1 MLLALKLVLV
11 PAFLAALTV
20 AGRVWGPSV
29 AGWLAGLPVVA
40 GPIVLLLALERGP
53 SFAAQASAASIAA
66 IAASEAFNFA
76 YAWTCR
82 RFAWPLALAV
92 GMAGWVGVAMLLAH
106 LPGSL
111 AWAVAA
117 ACAAVAV
124 SQSSLP
130 RVAGHVPAVRLGRAD
145 LAVRMLAGALLTV
158 AVTTL
163 SASMGATWSGL
174 LSVFPLLGIVLA
186 VSAQRAHG
194 SDFVAL
200 LMRGMVIGRASFTTF
215 FAVTAAMLPYYGVG
229 LSFGLASAVSIVVQG
244 ATRRMLG
251 AKRPVRVR
259 APAAA
264 LELAEQRSADRAD
277 GLGERAQID

>member
-1 MLLALKLVLV
+1 VLLALKLALV

-53 SFAAQASAASIAA
+53 AFAAQASAASIAA

-82 RFAWPLALAV
+82 RFAWPLALTV
-92 GMAGWVGVAMLLAH
+92 GMAGWVGVAMLLTQ
-106 LPGSL
+106 L
-111 AWAVAA
+111 ASGLMWAVAA
-117 ACAAVAV
+117 AGVAVAV
-124 SQSSLP
+124 SQGGLP
-130 RVAGHVPAVRLGRAD
+130 RASGPVPAARGGLGD

-194 SDFVAL
+194 ADFVAL
-200 LMRGMVIGRASFTTF
+200 LMRGMVIGRASFTAF
-215 FAVTAAMLPYYGVG
+215 FAVTATMLPHDGVW
-229 LSFGLASAVSIVVQG
+229 LSFACAAVVSVIVQG
-244 ATRRMLG
+244 ASKRMLA
-251 AKRPVRVR
+251 AKRPVG
-259 APAAA
+259 A
-264 LELAEQRSADRAD
+264 LSRELI
-277 GLGERAQID
+277 ERQSVD

>member
-1 MLLALKLVLV
+1 LLLALKVVLV

-53 SFAAQASAASIAA
+53 SFAAQASVASIAA

-76 YAWTCR
+76 YAWSCR
-82 RFAWPLALAV
+82 RVAWQLALVV
-92 GMAGWVGVAMLLAH
+92 GMVGWVGVAILLTQ
-106 LPGSL
+106 LPAGL

-117 ACAAVAV
+117 ACVAVAV
-124 SQSSLP
+124 SQSGLP
-130 RVAGHVPAVRLGRAD
+130 RVTGHVPAARLGLGD

-163 SASMGATWSGL
+163 SASLGATWSGL

-194 SDFVAL
+194 ADFVAL
-200 LMRGMVIGRASFTTF
+200 LMRGMVIGRASFAAF
-215 FAVTAAMLPYYGVG
+215 FAVTATMLPRYGVW
-229 LSFGLASAVSIVVQG
+229 LSFACAALVSIVVQG
-244 ATRRMLG
+244 ATRRMLH
-251 AKRPVRVR
+251 AERPVQRV
-259 APAAA
+259 PH
-264 LELAEQRSADRAD
+264 ELAEQQSAD
-277 GLGERAQID
+277 

>member
-1 MLLALKLVLV
+1 LLLALKVVLV

-53 SFAAQASAASIAA
+53 SFAAQASVASIAA

-76 YAWTCR
+76 YAWSCR
-82 RFAWPLALAV
+82 RVAWPLALVV
-92 GMAGWVGVAMLLAH
+92 GMVGWVGVAILLTQ
-106 LPGSL
+106 LPAGL

-117 ACAAVAV
+117 ACVAVAV
-124 SQSSLP
+124 SQSGLP
-130 RVAGHVPAVRLGRAD
+130 RVTGHVPAARLGLGD

-163 SASMGATWSGL
+163 SASLGATWSGL

-194 SDFVAL
+194 ADFVAL
-200 LMRGMVIGRASFTTF
+200 LMRGMVIGRASFAAF
-215 FAVTAAMLPYYGVG
+215 FAVTATMLPRYGVW
-229 LSFGLASAVSIVVQG
+229 LSFACAALVSIVVQG
-244 ATRRMLG
+244 ATRRMLN
-251 AKRPVRVR
+251 AKRRVQR
-259 APAAA
+259 VPR
-264 LELAEQRSADRAD
+264 ELAEQQSAD
-277 GLGERAQID
+277 

>member
-1 MLLALKLVLV
+1 MLLTLKLALV
-11 PAFLAALTV
+11 PAFLAALTM
-20 AGRVWGPSV
+20 AARVWGPSV

-53 SFAAQASAASIAA
+53 WFAAQASAASIAA

-76 YAWTCR
+76 YAWTSR
-82 RFAWPLALAV
+82 RMAWPLALAA
-92 GMAGWVGVAMLLAH
+92 GMAGWLGVALLLVH

-111 AWAVAA
+111 MWALAA
-117 ACAAVAV
+117 ACMAVAV

-130 RVAGHVPAVRLGRAD
+130 RVTGPVPAARVGRAD

-158 AVTTL
+158 AVTSL

-194 SDFVAL
+194 ADFVAL
-200 LMRGMVIGRASFTTF
+200 LMRGMVLGRGSFAAF
-215 FAVTAAMLPYYGVG
+215 FAVLATTLPIYGVW
-229 LSFGLASAVSIVVQG
+229 LSFACAALVSIAVQG

-251 AKRPVRVR
+251 TKRLAQPVSR
-259 APAAA
+259 
-264 LELAEQRSADRAD
+264 ELAGQQAE
-277 GLGERAQID
+277 

>member
-1 MLLALKLVLV
+1 VLLALKLALV

-20 AGRVWGPSV
+20 AGRLWGPSV

-53 SFAAQASAASIAA
+53 AFAAQASAASIAA

-82 RFAWPLALAV
+82 RSAWPLSLAA
-92 GMAGWVGVAMLLAH
+92 GMLGWMGVAMLLTH
-106 LPGSL
+106 LPGGL
-111 AWAVAA
+111 AWAMVAA
-117 ACAAVAV
+117 CVAV
-124 SQSSLP
+124 TVTQNGLP
-130 RVAGHVPAVRLGRAD
+130 RVAGAMPVTRSGLGG
-145 LAVRMLAGALLTV
+145 LAWRMFAGAVLTV

-194 SDFVAL
+194 ADFVAL
-200 LMRGMVIGRASFTTF
+200 LTRGMVIGRGSFAAF
-215 FAVTAAMLPYYGVG
+215 FAVTATLLPRYGVW
-229 LSFGLASAVSIVVQG
+229 LSFACAAALSIAVQG
-244 ATRRMLG
+244 ATRRMLRTT
-251 AKRPVRVR
+251 RP
-259 APAAA
+259 
-264 LELAEQRSADRAD
+264 
-277 GLGERAQID
+277 ERALPAGLAGQPPVD

>member
-53 SFAAQASAASIAA
+53 SFAARASAASIAA

-82 RFAWPLALAV
+82 RVAWPLASMA
-92 GMAGWVGVAMLLAH
+92 GMAGWVGVAMVLTQ
-106 LPGSL
+106 LPAGL

-117 ACAAVAV
+117 ACVAVAV
-124 SQSSLP
+124 SQSGLP
-130 RVAGHVPAVRLGRAD
+130 RVTGRVPAARLGLGD
-145 LAVRMLAGALLTV
+145 LVARMLASALLTV

-186 VSAQRAHG
+186 VSAQRTHG
-194 SDFVAL
+194 ADFVAL
-200 LMRGMVIGRASFTTF
+200 LMRGMVIGRASFAAF
-215 FAVTAAMLPYYGVG
+215 FAVTATMLPRYGVW
-229 LSFGLASAVSIVVQG
+229 LSFACASVASVIVQG
-244 ATRRMLG
+244 VTKRMLG
-251 AKRPVRVR
+251 AKRPVQAGSR
-259 APAAA
+259 
-264 LELAEQRSADRAD
+264 ELAQRQSVD
-277 GLGERAQID
+277 

>member
-1 MLLALKLVLV
+1 MLLTLKLLLV
-11 PAFLAALTV
+11 PAFLAGLTV

-40 GPIVLLLALERGP
+40 GPIVLLLALERGS

-66 IAASEAFNFA
+66 IAASEAFNLA

-82 RFAWPLALAV
+82 RLAWPLALIA
-92 GMAGWVGVAMLLAH
+92 GMAGWLGVAMLLVH

-111 AWAVAA
+111 GWALAA
-117 ACAAVAV
+117 ACVAVAV
-124 SQSSLP
+124 SQGGLP
-130 RVAGHVPAVRLGRAD
+130 RVTGPVPAARVGLAD

-158 AVTTL
+158 AVTTV
-163 SASMGATWSGL
+163 SASMGAAWSGV

-194 SDFVAL
+194 ADFVAL
-200 LMRGMVIGRASFTTF
+200 LTRGMVIGRGSFAAF
-215 FAVTAAMLPYYGVG
+215 FATTAILLPRYGVG
-229 LSFGLASAVSIVVQG
+229 WSFACAALVSIAVQG

-251 AKRPVRVR
+251 TRRPAQVV
-259 APAAA
+259 AASR
-264 LELAEQRSADRAD
+264 ELVGQQTE
-277 GLGERAQID
+277 

>member
-1 MLLALKLVLV
+1 MLLVLKLALV
-11 PAFLAALTV
+11 PAFLAALTM
-20 AGRVWGPSV
+20 AARMWGPSV
-29 AGWLAGLPVVA
+29 AGWLAGLPVVS

-53 SFAAQASAASIAA
+53 AFAAQASAASIAA

-82 RFAWPLALAV
+82 CGAWPIALAV
-92 GMAGWVGVAMLLAH
+92 GMAGWVGAALLLTT
-106 LPGSL
+106 LPGGL

-117 ACAAVAV
+117 ACLAVLV
-124 SQSSLP
+124 SQSGLP
-130 RVAGHVPAVRLGRAD
+130 RVAGRVPATRVGLGD

-194 SDFVAL
+194 ADFVAL
-200 LMRGMVIGRASFTTF
+200 LVRGMVIGRASFAAF
-215 FAVTAAMLPYYGVG
+215 FVVTATLLPHYGVWQ
-229 LSFGLASAVSIVVQG
+229 SFACAAVVSVAVHG
-244 ATRRMLG
+244 ATKRMLR
-251 AKRPVRVR
+251 AKRP
-259 APAAA
+259 APGVAGVSGVSRAAA
-264 LELAEQRSADRAD
+264 GQPQAD
-277 GLGERAQID
+277 

>member
-1 MLLALKLVLV
+1 MLLTLKLALV

-20 AGRVWGPSV
+20 AGLGWGPSV
-29 AGWLAGLPVVA
+29 AGWLAGLPVVS

-53 SFAAQASAASIAA
+53 AFAAQASAASFAA

-82 RFAWPLALAV
+82 RGAWPLALAV
-92 GMAGWVGVAMLLAH
+92 GMAGWVGAALLLAY
-106 LPGSL
+106 LPGGL

-117 ACAAVAV
+117 ACLAVLV
-124 SQSSLP
+124 SQSGLP
-130 RVAGHVPAVRLGRAD
+130 RVAGHVPATRLGLGD

-174 LSVFPLLGIVLA
+174 FSVFPLLGIVLA

-194 SDFVAL
+194 ADFVAL
-200 LMRGMVIGRASFTTF
+200 LVRGMVIGRASFAAF
-215 FAVTAAMLPYYGVG
+215 FAVTATMLPRYGVC
-229 LSFGLASAVSIVVQG
+229 LSFACAAVVSVAVHG
-244 ATRRMLG
+244 ATKRMLR
-251 AKRPVRVR
+251 AKRP
-259 APAAA
+259 APGVTGVPGASCAAA
-264 LELAEQRSADRAD
+264 GQPQAD
-277 GLGERAQID
+277 

>member
-1 MLLALKLVLV
+1 MLLTLKLALV

-53 SFAAQASAASIAA
+53 AFAALASAASIAA

-82 RFAWPLALAV
+82 RSAWSLALMA
-92 GMAGWVGVAMLLAH
+92 GMLGWVGVAMLLTH
-106 LPGSL
+106 LPGGL
-111 AWAVAA
+111 VWAVAA
-117 ACAAVAV
+117 ACVAVAI
-124 SQSSLP
+124 SQNGLP
-130 RVAGHVPAVRLGRAD
+130 RVTAPVPTVRLGLGE
-145 LAVRMLAGALLTV
+145 LALRMLAGALLTV

-163 SASMGATWSGL
+163 SASMGAMWSGL

-194 SDFVAL
+194 ADFVAL
-200 LMRGMVIGRASFTTF
+200 LMRGMVIGRGSFAAF
-215 FAVTAAMLPYYGVG
+215 FAVTAAMLPHYGVW
-229 LSFGLASAVSIVVQG
+229 LSFGCAAVVSMVAQG
-244 ATRRMLG
+244 MTGRLLR
-251 AKRPVRVR
+251 AKRPVQ
-259 APAAA
+259 A
-264 LELAEQRSADRAD
+264 LSRELAEQQSAD
-277 GLGERAQID
+277 

>member
-1 MLLALKLVLV
+1 MLLALKLALV
-11 PAFLAALTV
+11 PTFLAALTV

-53 SFAAQASAASIAA
+53 GFAAQASVASIAA

-82 RFAWPLALAV
+82 RVSWPWALAV
-92 GMAGWVGVAMLLAH
+92 GMAGWVGVAVLLTQ
-106 LPGSL
+106 LPAGL
-111 AWAVAA
+111 GWAVAA
-117 ACAAVAV
+117 ACLAVAV
-124 SQSSLP
+124 SQSGLP
-130 RVAGHVPAVRLGRAD
+130 RVAGHVPATRLGLAD
-145 LAVRMLAGALLTV
+145 LLLRMLAGAVLTV

-194 SDFVAL
+194 ADFVAL
-200 LMRGMVIGRASFTTF
+200 LMRGMVIGRASFAAF
-215 FAVTAAMLPYYGVG
+215 FAVAATLLPHAGVW
-229 LSFGLASAVSIVVQG
+229 LSFACASLVSVVVQG
-244 ATRRMLG
+244 VTKRLLG
-251 AKRPVRVR
+251 ARRPVQAVAR
-259 APAAA
+259 
-264 LELAEQRSADRAD
+264 ELAP
-277 GLGERAQID
+277 

>member
-20 AGRVWGPSV
+20 AGRIWGPTV

-40 GPIVLLLALERGP
+40 GPIVLLLALERG
-53 SFAAQASAASIAA
+53 STFAAQASAASIAA

-82 RFAWPLALAV
+82 RFAWPLALVV
-92 GMAGWVGVAMLLAH
+92 GMVGWVGVASLLTQ
-106 LPGSL
+106 LPAGL
-111 AWAVAA
+111 ACAAVAA
-117 ACAAVAV
+117 CVAVAV
-124 SQSSLP
+124 SQSGLP
-130 RVAGHVPAVRLGRAD
+130 RVNGHVPAARLGLGD

-194 SDFVAL
+194 ADFVAL
-200 LMRGMVIGRASFTTF
+200 LMRGMVIGRASFATF
-215 FAVTAAMLPYYGVG
+215 FAVTASMLPRYGVW
-229 LSFGLASAVSIVVQG
+229 LSFLCAAVVSILVHG
-244 ATRRMLG
+244 ATRRMLN
-251 AKRPVRVR
+251 ATRPAQV
-259 APAAA
+259 AAREIVERQA
-264 LELAEQRSADRAD
+264 AD
-277 GLGERAQID
+277 

>member
-40 GPIVLLLALERGP
+40 GPIVLLLARERGS

-66 IAASEAFNFA
+66 IAASEAFNFS

-82 RFAWPLALAV
+82 RFAWPLALVV
-92 GMAGWVGVAMLLAH
+92 GMLGWVGVAFLLTQI
-106 LPGSL
+106 PVGL

-117 ACAAVAV
+117 ACIAVAV
-124 SQSSLP
+124 SQSGLP
-130 RVAGHVPAVRLGRAD
+130 RVNGRVPAAPSGLGD
-145 LAVRMLAGALLTV
+145 LAVRMLAGALLTL

-194 SDFVAL
+194 PDFVAL
-200 LMRGMVIGRASFTTF
+200 LMRGMVIGRASFAAF
-215 FAVTAAMLPYYGVG
+215 FAVTATLLPRYGVWAG
-229 LSFGLASAVSIVVQG
+229 FVCAAVLSIIVQG
-244 ATRRMLG
+244 ATRRMFI
-251 AKRPVRVR
+251 AKRPAQAMER
-259 APAAA
+259 
-264 LELAEQRSADRAD
+264 ELVEQQSVD
-277 GLGERAQID
+277 